1 MARFTIPRDI
11 FFGKGAMNDLKT
23 LNGYSRAFIV
33 TGGVIP
39 KLGVLDRLKEIL
51 RSAGMETREFV
62 DVEPDPSVETVMRGA
77 QQMLDYQPDIIV
89 AIGGGSAIDAGKMM
103 WVFYEH
109 PELTLEDIKTPQS
122 IPKLRRKANF
132 AAIPS
137 TSGTGSEVTSIA
149 VITDYKTKVKYPITD
164 YNIAPDIAILDSD
177 LTETMPPVLVAHTGM
192 DALTHAIEAYVAK
205 ARSSF
210 TRPMAIHAT
219 TMIIGFLE
227 DSFHGD
233 PEARGEMHVAQC
245 IAGIAFTNAQ
255 LGITHSLA
263 HKIGAQFE
271 LPHGLCNAILLPYVI
286 QYNQKDPEAQ
296 RHYANISRRCGLEGI
311 TEKIMV
317 NSLIRCVQRLNGSL
331 NLPANLRDAGVSD
344 FKFNLHKAFI
354 AEEAYLDPCTQFNPR
369 ETTPQDLEKILE
381 CAFEGRP
388 AVF

>member
-11 FFGKGAMNDLKT
+11 FFGKGSMNELKT
-23 LNGYSRAFIV
+23 LHGYTRAFIV

-39 KLGVLDRLKEIL
+39 KLGILDRLKEIL
-51 RSAGMETREFV
+51 QSAGMETREFV

-109 PELTLEDIKTPQS
+109 PELSLEDIKAPHS
-122 IPKLRRKANF
+122 IPKLRKKAIF

-149 VITDYKTKVKYPITD
+149 VITDYRTKVKYPITD
-164 YNIAPDIAILDSD
+164 YGITPDIAILDSD

-205 ARSSF
+205 SRSSF

-219 TMIIGFLE
+219 TMIIGYLE
-227 DSFHGD
+227 DSFYGD

-271 LPHGLCNAILLPYVI
+271 LPHGLCNAILLPYII

-296 RHYANISRRCGLEGI
+296 RHYANISRRCGLEGL

-317 NSLIRCVQRLNGSL
+317 NSLIGCVQRLNSSL

-344 FKFNLHKAFI
+344 FKFNMHKSFI
-354 AEEAYLDPCTQFNPR
+354 AEEAFLDPCTQFNPR
-369 ETTPQDLEKILE
+369 TTSPQDLEKILE